1 MIVCNSLTAVVILSY
16 NSLEWHK
23 LFLPKIVEQA
33 ASGYDVVLVDHAS
46 PDNTADY
53 IQAHFP
59 SVKLIRLTQNLG
71 FAGGYAAALEQVKAK
86 YFILLSADF
95 QVTDNWYPPLVA
107 AMENNARLAAV
118 QPKVRYWKQP
128 ELFEYA
134 GAAGGYMDKWGY
146 MFCRGRVFDRLEA
159 DSGQYDEDVKVFWAS
174 GGCFMVRSDA
184 YFEAGGLDTAL
195 FAHMEEIDLC
205 WRLQNRG
212 YTIGAI
218 GNSTVFHVGG
228 SVISYGSPQKTF
240 YNYRNNLALLVKNER
255 RAKLLWLIPLRLVLD
270 GVSCLPFLTKG
281 NFKNILAVARAHFS
295 FYRTLPYWLKQRK
308 AARADLKK
316 DHIISGVFNKSII
329 VKYFLKKQATFTQL
343 GVNAETLS

>member
-1 MIVCNSLTAVVILSY
+1 MIVCNTLTAVVILSY

-33 ASGYDVVLVDHAS
+33 ASDYDVVLVDHAS

-59 SVKLIRLTQNLG
+59 SVKLIRLKKNLG
-71 FAGGYAAALEQVKAK
+71 FAGGYAAALEQVSAK
-86 YFILLSADF
+86 YFVLLSADF
-95 QVTDNWYPPLVA
+95 QVTDNWFPPLLA
-107 AMENNARLAAV
+107 AMEKDPQLGAV
-118 QPKVRYWKQP
+118 QPKVRYWKEP

-146 MFCRGRVFDRLEA
+146 MFCRGRVFDRLEK
-159 DSGQYDEDVKVFWAS
+159 DSGQYNDDVKVFWAS
-174 GGCFMVRSDA
+174 GGCFMVRAAA
-184 YFEAGGLDTAL
+184 YTAAGGLDTAL

-240 YNYRNNLALLVKNER
+240 YNYRNNLAILVKNEH
-255 RAKLLWLIPLRLVLD
+255 AGKLLWLIPWRLVLD
-270 GVSCLPFLTKG
+270 GVSCLPFLMKG
-281 NFKNILAVARAHFS
+281 NFKNILAVLKAHFS
-295 FYRTLPYWLKQRK
+295 FYATLPYWLRQRK
-308 AARADLKK
+308 SARAALKK
-316 DHIISGVFNKSII
+316 GHRISGVFHKSVI
-329 VKYFLKKQATFTQL
+329 VKYFIQKQSTFTQL
-343 GVNAETLS
+343 GIKPETLS

>member
-1 MIVCNSLTAVVILSY
+1 MIVCNTLTAVVILSY

-59 SVKLIRLTQNLG
+59 SVKLIRLEKNLG
-71 FAGGYAAALEQVKAK
+71 FAGGYAAALEKITAK
-86 YFILLSADF
+86 YFVLLSADF
-95 QVTDNWYPPLVA
+95 QVTDNWFPPLLE
-107 AMENNARLAAV
+107 AMEKDPQLGAL
-118 QPKVRYWKQP
+118 QPKVRYWKEP

-134 GAAGGYMDKWGY
+134 GAAGGFMDKWGY
-146 MFCRGRVFDRLEA
+146 MFCRGRVFDHLEK
-159 DSGQYDEDVKVFWAS
+159 DCGQYDDNVKVFWAS
-174 GGCFMVRSDA
+174 GGCFMVRAAA
-184 YFEAGGLDTAL
+184 YNAAGGLDTAL

-205 WRLQNRG
+205 WRLQNNG

-240 YNYRNNLALLVKNER
+240 YNYRNNLAILVKNEQ
-255 RAKLLWLIPLRLVLD
+255 AGKLLWLIPWRMILD
-270 GVSCLPFLTKG
+270 GVSCLPYLRKG
-281 NFKNILAVARAHFS
+281 NFKNILAVLKAHYS
-295 FYRTLPYWLKQRK
+295 FYTTLPYWLRQRK
-308 AARADLKK
+308 AARAALKK
-316 DHIISGVFNKSII
+316 GHSISGVFAQSVI
-329 VKYFLKKQATFTQL
+329 VKYFIKKQLTFTQL
-343 GVNAETLS
+343 GLKPETLS